1 MKLDVLAFGA
11 HPDDVELSCSGTLLK
26 LKDEGYK
33 IGIVD
38 LTAGELGTRGTINT
52 RKEESD
58 ASSKILGIDSRENLN
73 LGDGWF
79 ENNQENKLSNHL
91 FL

>member
-38 LTAGELGTRGTINT
+38 LTAGELGTRGT
-52 RKEESD
+52 
-58 ASSKILGIDSRENLN
+58 
-73 LGDGWF
+73 
-79 ENNQENKLSNHL
+79 
-91 FL
+91 